1 MLRELPRR
9 PLLAGEAGIRL
20 LLAGVQDKMAVRV
33 EGDVISLPLNG
44 APSTHRLKPAVERF
58 AGVVY
63 NEAIC
68 MTLAAAVG
76 LPAARTEIRNVQGIK
91 YLLVERYD
99 RTQGQGTDGAP
110 QLERLHQEDFCQ
122 ALGIVSELKYQKEGG
137 SSLKECFALLR

>member
-110 QLERLHQEDFCQ
+110 
-122 ALGIVSELKYQKEGG
+122 
-137 SSLKECFALLR
+137 